1 MSKSTNILY
10 CMSFMTVHGLLQE
23 RCPDYM
29 FSYFPTGPVKQLFSI
44 KLPLFSYP
52 SIEYVLDLICF
63 GCSKEPSQKD
73 CSFEYTQHMFWLRN
87 NKNNFHLH
95 TLIWAPHQ
103 IFICGNMEFLA
114 NFCLKEASRITP
126 V

>member
-87 NKNNFHLH
+87 NK
-95 TLIWAPHQ
+95 I
-103 IFICGNMEFLA
+103 IFIYTHLSGLHIRSLYVGTWSFWLI
-114 NFCLKEASRITP
+114 F